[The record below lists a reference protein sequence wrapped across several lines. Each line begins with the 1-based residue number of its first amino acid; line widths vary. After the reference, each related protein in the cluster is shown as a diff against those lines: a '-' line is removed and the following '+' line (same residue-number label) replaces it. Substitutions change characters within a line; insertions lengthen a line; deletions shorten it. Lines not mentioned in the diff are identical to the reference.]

1 MKTID
6 KIRELLQL
14 SSLRKFYA
22 EATLE
27 DGRKVATEAEAMAVG
42 VELFVIGEDG
52 AAEPVPDGTYTLND
66 GTTVVVAEGRIAQL
80 GDEQAEEQEVE
91 VEMEADPLMEE
102 LKAIGLEDDLAGK
115 VMELVKKYA
124 GMEDKKEE
132 MSEAVV
138 ELAQQTALGLQTL
151 SARLAKLED
160 APGATGVEHTP
171 APAKP
176 KAAAQEYA
184 FGWEK
189 ALENITNFK

>member
-42 VELFVIGEDG
+42 VELYVIGEDG
-52 AAEPVPDGTYTLND
+52 TAQPVPDGTYTLND

-80 GDEQAEEQEVE
+80 GEEQAEEQEVE
-91 VEMEADPLMEE
+91 VELEADPLLEE
-102 LKAIGLEDDLAGK
+102 LKAIGLEDELAVK
-115 VMELVKKYA
+115 VLDLVKKYA
-124 GMEDKKEE
+124 GEENKEE
-132 MSEAVV
+132 VSEAVV

-171 APAKP
+171 APAKV

>member
-124 GMEDKKEE
+124 GEDKKEE
-132 MSEAVV
+132 MSEAVM